1 MSVGKVNKFGR
12 ALEHRLG
19 YTDPEDFKAFSE
31 LNVKASDVNDLMNKK
46 ADIDYLVEVKD
57 DIGTLVGVKTD
68 VLDLTGSKDNI
79 LISRAISESAVTGVA
94 STHALK
100 ITLDGTDYYIPLN
113 TSSTFSG
120 S

>member
-31 LNVKASDVNDLMNKK
+31 LNVRASDVNDLMSKK
-46 ADIDYLVEVKD
+46 PDIDYLVEVKD
-57 DIGTLVGVKTD
+57 
-68 VLDLTGSKDNI
+68 NI
-79 LISRAISESAVTGVA
+79 LISQAISESAVTGVA

-100 ITLDGTDYYIPLN
+100 ITLGGTDYYIPLN